1 MSVPRRLP
9 LARPIRLAAAML
21 AATGLALTVGA
32 PAEAATPAVRLTTW
46 VADQPGPDRAS
57 NSYRNKE
64 YIQIKNV
71 GRTSVNIGGWRV
83 HDRGSKGKAYTW
95 QYVVPRGTVIK
106 PGATITLRSG
116 TGRNTGATLYWQK
129 STYIW
134 NNTGDDAVLRT
145 SAGTLV
151 QKCTY
156 KPVSSGIKKCS

>member
-1 MSVPRRLP
+1 VSVARHLP
-9 LARPIRLAAAML
+9 HARPVRLAAAAL
-21 AATGLALTVGA
+21 AATGLALAAGS
-32 PAEAATPAVRLTTW
+32 PAEAATPAVRFTTW
-46 VADQPGPDRAS
+46 VADQPGTDRAS
-57 NSYRNKE
+57 NTYRNKE

-71 GRTSVNIGGWRV
+71 GRTSVTIGGWRV
-83 HDRGSKGKAYTW
+83 QDRGAKGKAYTW
-95 QYVVPRGTVIK
+95 QYIVPRGTVIK

-116 TGRNTGATLYWQK
+116 TGRNTSTTLYWQK

-156 KPVSSGIKKCS
+156 KPVPTGVKKCS